1 MASCQ
6 AHTFSCLLLAI
17 LCYEAAAVARVVQLV
32 AENPSPFVSA
42 NPDEPKFIVSLFDD
56 EDVASLLP
64 EVPFTRSTLMT
75 NAAGQQFNCSIP
87 VSPPGAATAVSQMD
101 AAMTPAYD
109 LVKSPFELLESLDGM
124 CLYRQDGLW
133 TYEVCHRQQ
142 VRQFRQVSLQ
152 PGQVI
157 TLQMPEAGAGGQAVM
172 DGLLDALRA
181 GDAAKVPGGVGSLL
195 EAGKKAEDFVCG
207 RFTGDELQ
215 SESILEDLS
224 SSGHPLKYVSHKF
237 SGGASCVLTGQPRTA
252 EVRYTCTRGS
262 QDNVVLSVREFPTC
276 NYVVVVSTPFL
287 CKHPSFEP
295 PEEDIRVVSCVPVD
309 ADADSSSSSSQLKP
323 GSSTAAAGAQDPAAA
338 DSTQA
343 GKDAAAG
350 AKARKGGAAGKQ
362 QRKKRPSGPNRSPEY
377 VEDSDEGDELLLLRP
392 QHPDEEVD
400 EYGDDGGYMPFPI
413 GQQEYEQE
421 EPLVD
426 SEQQEQQ
433 EQETQQPKTGGKD
446 KQQQQQQQGQAAHDG
461 ARDEL

>member
-142 VRQFRQVSLQ
+142 VRQFRQ
-152 PGQVI
+152 
-157 TLQMPEAGAGGQAVM
+157 
-172 DGLLDALRA
+172 
-181 GDAAKVPGGVGSLL
+181 